1 VPAPPGVC
9 RAAAANDANDA
20 TSMTAW
26 RGPACPRAVERSH
39 YSRRGKNQLHCGFF
53 IRDGWR
59 NRVEPSM
66 KRRHPRITEAR
77 QACKACEAGHP
88 PALRRKKSIMQVR
101 QALLASLLAVT
112 AVGAMS
118 QELDP
123 SETLQGKSLA
133 AQREQAARARQSAA
147 AETRN
152 LAAAGQAKAEAAN
165 AAADAQVAQ
174 ARTRAASES
183 TSK

>member
-1 VPAPPGVC
+1 
-9 RAAAANDANDA
+9 
-20 TSMTAW
+20 
-26 RGPACPRAVERSH
+26 
-39 YSRRGKNQLHCGFF
+39 
-53 IRDGWR
+53 
-59 NRVEPSM
+59 
-66 KRRHPRITEAR
+66 
-77 QACKACEAGHP
+77 
-88 PALRRKKSIMQVR
+88 MQVR

-133 AQREQAARARQSAA
+133 ARREQAARARQSSA